1 MDSARI
7 EILKSCFLVFQI
19 LQLKLSED
27 YIYSSFRASVCFKV
41 PNTFDGVQ
49 LWSWRTREVKQQQ

>member
-7 EILKSCFLVFQI
+7 EILKSCFLVFQV
-19 LQLKLSED
+19 LHLKLSED

-49 LWSWRTREVKQQQ
+49 LWSWRT